1 LELVELRAV
10 KAAHKVLGCIERA
23 GFVHHVCGSK
33 RASGASVRIGGEHR
47 GPLEECACGR
57 ETAACLRARSRSV
70 ELGRDVFVGCRRRL
84 RSMPRPAI
92 PVALWVRRLRKRAV
106 RQSPLARRRCRVH
119 GGTKEWVAERAPFS
133 NLEQTRDFGWICRLN
148 AKTEA

>member
-1 LELVELRAV
+1 M
-10 KAAHKVLGCIERA
+10 
-23 GFVHHVCGSK
+23 SS
-33 RASGASVRIGGEHR
+33 SGVDVD
-47 GPLEECACGR
+47 CARCH
-57 ETAACLRARSRSV
+57 ALRSRSRFGSV
-70 ELGRDVFVGCRRRL
+70 V
-84 RSMPRPAI
+84 
-92 PVALWVRRLRKRAV
+92 LRKRAV